1 MPDQYKKPARV
12 KTRHEK
18 KPGLAPS
25 ALISSFG
32 SLPARRRNWLIA
44 LAAAGLL
51 AVLASFFTPRPPELP
66 APAAPARYLDDR
78 AGLLSPGFVAAKDQY
93 IQHLSRTMR
102 IAQINIVV
110 LPRTPSGELEE
121 FTIRAASAWNVGA
134 GGSDNGLVLFIFRED
149 RKLRLEVGYGLEAVI
164 TDAVS
169 RRLLAEQ
176 LVPAFARGQFET
188 GIENFLDVL
197 DKTLESSE
205 AASQRATPYAAMIPF
220 VLNVLRNSPRFG
232 RHAWRT
238 FVAADL
244 GGRVALSL
252 FGMVFAAL
260 FAWALFVI
268 AAGIPALLLLPWR
281 LYKNQSLRAIRIET
295 IKEQF
300 FSKDAIARPPPFL
313 TNLSG
318 DLQLGVIANSII
330 VLAVIIVGIAFLFV
344 DYTALIGGS
353 GHYSGAGATLSW
365 HLP

>member
-1 MPDQYKKPARV
+1 
-12 KTRHEK
+12 
-18 KPGLAPS
+18 
-25 ALISSFG
+25 
-32 SLPARRRNWLIA
+32 
-44 LAAAGLL
+44 
-51 AVLASFFTPRPPELP
+51 
-66 APAAPARYLDDR
+66 
-78 AGLLSPGFVAAKDQY
+78 
-93 IQHLSRTMR
+93 MR